1 MSREVRLLSW
11 VLLEGSV
18 QNSQA
23 HVCTQLTWTNHSC
36 WHSARKVKVKGQWAL
51 GSRATHHRLKK
62 PQAGS
67 LITAVVGRLGSL
79 MAETCQRREY
89 SLAAVLKT
97 CWLILQ
103 TPCLAFIQCAEKV
116 KLNDPPSEGQE
127 SLLGSL
133 KTCVVEKNLSMGIM
147 ANRASS
153 KQLSIRIR

>member
-1 MSREVRLLSW
+1 M
-11 VLLEGSV
+11 GSG
-18 QNSQA
+18 
-23 HVCTQLTWTNHSC
+23 
-36 WHSARKVKVKGQWAL
+36 VKGHPPQTKE
-51 GSRATHHRLKK
+51 ATGK
-62 PQAGS
+62 
-67 LITAVVGRLGSL
+67 ITHYCCVVARLGSL
-79 MAETCQRREY
+79 VAETCQRREH
-89 SLAAVLKT
+89 SLAAGLKT

-116 KLNDPPSEGQE
+116 KLNDLPSEGQG